1 MPQTRI
7 SESGYRTLRK
17 IAEDTHRTSE
27 QVLDEAL
34 DRLERE
40 HLLDALNA
48 GYVRLRENP
57 AAWADEQA
65 ERQLWDATLADG
77 SNRERVA
84 P

>member
-7 SESGYRTLRK
+7 SESGHRTLRK
-17 IAEDTHRTSE
+17 IAADTHRTSE

-40 HLLDALNA
+40 YLLDALDA
-48 GYVRLRENP
+48 GYARLRENP
-57 AAWADEQA
+57 VAWAEEQA

-77 SNRERVA
+77 SDL
-84 P
+84 

>member
-7 SESGYRTLRK
+7 SESGHRTLRK

-40 HLLDALNA
+40 HLLDAVNA
-48 GYVRLRENP
+48 GYARLRDTP
-57 AAWADEQA
+57 ATWVDELA

-77 SNRERVA
+77 TDA
-84 P
+84 